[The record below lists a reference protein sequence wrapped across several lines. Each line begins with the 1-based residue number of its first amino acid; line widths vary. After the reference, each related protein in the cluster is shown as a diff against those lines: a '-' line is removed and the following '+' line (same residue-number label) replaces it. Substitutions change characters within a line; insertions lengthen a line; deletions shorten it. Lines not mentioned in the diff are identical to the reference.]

1 MRTFLSLLTLGLFVL
16 AVQSC
21 GSPAN
26 ADKKTELKTAIKDME
41 DSLTNI
47 ESDPMK
53 AAKIPSLTN
62 IELINRLLAY
72 YHAFPEDTF
81 SSECLFKVHMKYSDL
96 EAYDLSV
103 AYGDTLLQLFPKYV
117 NRDYVLESIASTYDV
132 LIKPRNA
139 EKVKFYYSL
148 LLNEKLDKAKR
159 KDLENRLKYVDMPF
173 EEYIQ
178 RLN

>member
-1 MRTFLSLLTLGLFVL
+1 ML

-72 YHAFPEDTF
+72 YHAFTEDTF
-81 SSECLFKVHMKYSDL
+81 SSDCLVTLHM
-96 EAYDLSV
+96 
-103 AYGDTLLQLFPKYV
+103 
-117 NRDYVLESIASTYDV
+117 
-132 LIKPRNA
+132 
-139 EKVKFYYSL
+139 
-148 LLNEKLDKAKR
+148 
-159 KDLENRLKYVDMPF
+159 
-173 EEYIQ
+173 
-178 RLN
+178 

>member
-1 MRTFLSLLTLGLFVL
+1 
-16 AVQSC
+16 
-21 GSPAN
+21 
-26 ADKKTELKTAIKDME
+26 
-41 DSLTNI
+41 
-47 ESDPMK
+47 
-53 AAKIPSLTN
+53 
-62 IELINRLLAY
+62 
-72 YHAFPEDTF
+72 
-81 SSECLFKVHMKYSDL
+81 
-96 EAYDLSV
+96 
-103 AYGDTLLQLFPKYV
+103 V